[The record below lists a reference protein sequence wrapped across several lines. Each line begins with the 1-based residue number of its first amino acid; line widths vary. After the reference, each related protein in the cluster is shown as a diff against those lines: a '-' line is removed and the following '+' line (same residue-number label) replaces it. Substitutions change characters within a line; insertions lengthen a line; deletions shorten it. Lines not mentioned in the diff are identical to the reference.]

1 MAAKKPL
8 VRTSSGPGL
17 TEVQLVSSDLSD
29 GPFLPEAPND
39 GVQYGRQS
47 LRWTAIVAG
56 GISQLDGGQANTL
69 YGGVTGFSA
78 GGAT

>member
-39 GVQYGRQS
+39 GLQYARQR
-47 LRWTAIVAG
+47 LGWTVVSAG
-56 GISQLDGGQANTL
+56 GISQLDGGQANAV
-69 YGGVTGFSA
+69 YGGVTGFNA